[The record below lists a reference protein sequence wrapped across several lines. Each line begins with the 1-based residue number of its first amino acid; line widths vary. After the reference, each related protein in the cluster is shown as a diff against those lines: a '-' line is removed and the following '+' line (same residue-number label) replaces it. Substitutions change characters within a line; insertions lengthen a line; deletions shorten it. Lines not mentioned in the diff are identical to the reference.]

1 MYPFCCVRLQHERA
15 DGTHRSV
22 NVPIRQ
28 MKGTCHVSG
37 LEDIVMRPLAMR
49 AAGLSYL
56 SWVPTAKGGLASCSG
71 IGSPAKHMLAEVV
84 AILTIQPGRRWR
96 RTRAAANTWVE
107 EDERP
112 RNEAIG
118 QGSGPSSP
126 FGQRWCRFSRRSG
139 RFKQS
144 GCKGGFDRARQK
156 PFKRYTEPVT
166 PKRPLLAADKPRAM
180 KINERLVQADLIE
193 VLSLGGHAQRRV
205 ACDWQGR

>member
-71 IGSPAKHMLAEVV
+71 IGSPAKHMLAEAV
-84 AILTIQPGRRWR
+84 AILTTQPGRRR
-96 RTRAAANTWVE
+96 AGEELRLQRTPGSKRMK
-107 EDERP
+107 
-112 RNEAIG
+112 G
-118 QGSGPSSP
+118 QGMRQLAREAVHRRHSGSVGVVLADAPADSSSRCARGASIERGRSPST
-126 FGQRWCRFSRRSG
+126 Q
-139 RFKQS
+139 
-144 GCKGGFDRARQK
+144 
-156 PFKRYTEPVT
+156 T
-166 PKRPLLAADKPRAM
+166 L
-180 KINERLVQADLIE
+180 
-193 VLSLGGHAQRRV
+193 H
-205 ACDWQGR
+205 